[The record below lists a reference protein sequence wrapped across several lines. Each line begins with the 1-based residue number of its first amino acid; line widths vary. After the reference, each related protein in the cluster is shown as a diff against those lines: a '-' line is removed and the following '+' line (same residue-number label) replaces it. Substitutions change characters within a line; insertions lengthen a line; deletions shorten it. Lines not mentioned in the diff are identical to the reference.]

1 MVAHKIN
8 DPFGHDRN
16 QVIIL
21 IQKRLKEMHRRE
33 NHTHNL
39 NLRSFYESQ
48 EAILEEVL
56 QMAHGKEDDATL
68 MRIIDYCIQE
78 SLDNKKMTTS
88 PGLKSYY
95 SLRLRVLRGALRLV
109 RALRHP
115 KRWLRKKR
123 NRTK

>member
-1 MVAHKIN
+1 MVTHKII
-8 DPFGHDRN
+8 DPFEHDRN
-16 QVIIL
+16 QVNIL

-33 NHTHNL
+33 NQAQDL

-56 QMAHGKEDDATL
+56 LMAHGKEDDATL
-68 MRIIDYCIQE
+68 MAIIDYCIQE

-95 SLRLRVLRGALRLV
+95 SLRVRVLKGALRLV
-109 RALRHP
+109 NALRHP
-115 KRWLRKKR
+115 KKWLRKKR
-123 NRTK
+123 NRT